1 VQQVAIADQAACQ
14 PGSFRAIKGAMKR
27 VRRNRFA
34 SVLSLLVV
42 GGWIALACSNQGEGE
57 RCELRN
63 GNDDCQD
70 GLICN
75 PTQYQGSNRCC
86 PVDSAAA
93 THPACVTPTSP
104 ITADSAPPPDT
115 GPVPEAGPGP
125 QDTGTEGAADA
136 NADADA
142 GT

>member
-1 VQQVAIADQAACQ
+1 
-14 PGSFRAIKGAMKR
+14 MKR
-27 VRRNRFA
+27 ARRNRFA
-34 SVLSLLVV
+34 SVVSLLVV

-75 PTQYQGSNRCC
+75 PTQYQGSHRCC
-86 PVDSAAA
+86 PVDSATA
-93 THPACVTPTSP
+93 THPACVIPTSP

-115 GPVPEAGPGP
+115 GPIPEAGPDAP
-125 QDTGTEGAADA
+125 EDSGTEDADA
-136 NADADA
+136 AGPDADADAADADA
-142 GT
+142 GS